1 MIRGRRPRS
10 FWLITSLLLLG
21 LTITVT
27 LAPAAEAAAAY
38 SPPSDAWTRFQSD
51 LNAAEGQAT
60 GSGVTIALLSTGA
73 DSTVP
78 GLAGKVINGPDYI
91 FKPRAAQA
99 GMLGTLTASF
109 FIGVPGIA
117 AGAAPDARILAIR
130 TEPDYTEP
138 GAQSFVNDQNSA
150 LRSEAEG
157 IRYAA
162 GHGAQV
168 ILLDYISEEAPASD
182 LLSAMSYALSRN
194 VVIVAPAFPTTGSH
208 TSAYAYPE
216 GFPGVVGVS
225 PVMLPGG
232 SAPSNST
239 SGQSNNTVLISG
251 PADAVP
257 VSDTFE
263 FQDFW
268 SAACYVAATVALIK
282 QRYPQLSPALVAR
295 ALAMSARYRPR
306 GGYSPSVGFGVLDP
320 NDAILDAGTLAR
332 LTVSAPGGAPGAVA
346 AVAHFGGAPPG
357 VISALPPVGR
367 VAYLYWA
374 LIAVGAV
381 LLGTG
386 VALSARRLRARSR
399 NRSGGSPQFVP
410 ADAGQPA
417 AAQPDPWAY
426 PAPQVAPPMF
436 SAPGYPARTNP
447 EPGYL
452 PPPPPP
458 PPPAAAPSA
467 PWDPAPPPR
476 PAAAPSAPWE
486 PAPPPDVPQSPE
498 SWEAPR

>member
-1 MIRGRRPRS
+1 MARRRRPRS
-10 FWLITSLLLLG
+10 FWLITSLLLG
-21 LTITVT
+21 LTVTVA
-27 LAPAAEAAAAY
+27 LAPAADAAATY
-38 SPPSDAWTRFQSD
+38 SPPPGAWAQFQSD
-51 LNAAEGQAT
+51 LNSAEGLAT

-73 DSTVP
+73 DPTVP
-78 GLAGKVINGPDYI
+78 GLAGKVTNGPDYI
-91 FKPRAAQA
+91 FKPQAAQA

-109 FIGVPGIA
+109 FTGVPGIA

-138 GAQSFVNDQNSA
+138 GAQSFYNDQSAA

-162 GHGAQV
+162 AHGAQV
-168 ILLDYISEEAPASD
+168 ILLDFGSQEEPGSD
-182 LLSAMSYALSRN
+182 MLSAVSYALSRN
-194 VVIVAPAFPTTGSH
+194 VVIVAPAFPTTSSRP
-208 TSAYAYPE
+208 SAYAYPE

-232 SAPSNST
+232 TAPSNST
-239 SGQSNNTVLISG
+239 SGQSNNTVLISA

-282 QRYPQLSPALVAR
+282 QRYPQLSSALVAR
-295 ALAMSARYRPR
+295 ALAMSARYRPQ

-332 LTVSAPGGAPGAVA
+332 VTASAPGGAPSTVTAT
-346 AVAHFGGAPPG
+346 AHFGGAPPG
-357 VISALPPVGR
+357 VISALPPLGR

-386 VALSARRLRARSR
+386 ATLSARRLWKRSQAQR
-399 NRSGGSPQFVP
+399 GGSRQVIP
-410 ADAGQPA
+410 AYAGQPA
-417 AAQPDPWAY
+417 SVQPDPWTAY
-426 PAPQVAPPMF
+426 QAPPEPWNPAPPEPWDRTPQE
-436 SAPGYPARTNP
+436 APGDRTP
-447 EPGYL
+447 Q
-452 PPPPPP
+452 
-458 PPPAAAPSA
+458 A
-467 PWDPAPPPR
+467 PWAPAPPP
-476 PAAAPSAPWE
+476 
-486 PAPPPDVPQSPE
+486 APPQPPE
-498 SWEAPR
+498 GWVDPR